1 MLFFNRPAESPQ
13 SPRGCADGEGSV
25 ERTHADR
32 APRLYQLDRRSQTT
46 GDTEAQDRES
56 LRDAC
61 RRKATS
67 LTSALN
73 GARMSPKQAELLLA
87 AIAIVVGIYVLAVRQ
102 FARDAELQLHTFGTG
117 TPPADRL
124 EVSAQIMSVSPVK
137 DSLRV
142 RFGFKPFGK
151 YAADQFGRFAHDM
164 TAVVATTDGYR
175 TVRLAAG
182 ETAVAINKDIDL
194 ADGSPHDYPFDRY
207 TARIG
212 ISAFAR
218 SNGAGG
224 SSAVAAVV
232 KYEEHLGNYAIT
244 ASRGSEHARVRRRI
258 AVERRDALCA
268 ARGAQLITGQSAAR
282 EPVRLL
288 HLHVGGIR
296 RGSLHRPDGNGTSGV
311 VLRRV

>member
-1 MLFFNRPAESPQ
+1 
-13 SPRGCADGEGSV
+13 
-25 ERTHADR
+25 
-32 APRLYQLDRRSQTT
+32 
-46 GDTEAQDRES
+46 
-56 LRDAC
+56 
-61 RRKATS
+61 
-67 LTSALN
+67 
-73 GARMSPKQAELLLA
+73 MSPKQTGLLLA
-87 AIAIVVGIYVLAVRQ
+87 AIAIVVGVYVLAVRQ

-117 TPPADRL
+117 APPADRL

-194 ADGSPHDYPFDRY
+194 ADGSPNDYPFDRY

-224 SSAVAAVV
+224 SSPVAAVV

-244 ASRGSEHARVRRRI
+244 TSRGPESTRAFVDVRLQIRRSTAIVTFSSMMYAAMVLVSTSVVILTVLVILRRI
-258 AVERRDALCA
+258 DSDFSMMLWSGGMLFALPAVRNSLPDSPPLGSQSDFFIFMWAEFAVALSMVILTSYLIA
-268 ARGAQLITGQSAAR
+268 KRARG
-282 EPVRLL
+282 EP
-288 HLHVGGIR
+288 
-296 RGSLHRPDGNGTSGV
+296 TTTT
-311 VLRRV
+311 